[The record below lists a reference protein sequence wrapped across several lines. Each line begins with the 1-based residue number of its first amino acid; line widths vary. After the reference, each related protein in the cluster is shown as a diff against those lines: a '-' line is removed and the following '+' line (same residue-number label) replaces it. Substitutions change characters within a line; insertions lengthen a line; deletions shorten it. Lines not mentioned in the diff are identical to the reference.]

1 MPKLEMS
8 RNPPERPPFSSVHRR
23 LFLLQTTSDARW
35 LVTAEAATEEHAFAD
50 RGLALAYAGLWAA
63 ANAPSQLV
71 ERRSDGTVAT
81 VGEYD

>member
-1 MPKLEMS
+1 
-8 RNPPERPPFSSVHRR
+8 VHRR
-23 LFLLQTTSDARW
+23 LFVLRAAGDGRW
-35 LVTAEAATEEHAFAD
+35 LVTAEAATEEHAFDD

-63 ANAPSQLV
+63 ANPPSQLV